1 MIRESSM
8 GITNRF
14 RAAIQSFRKTD
25 NSLDDQLALA
35 RRFLR
40 YGNKDNK
47 PLVQNWSQVIMTD
60 RDLYTGYSYS
70 AIHNRASAIAMLATN
85 NIMTRANDPIMK
97 AAREKKETLEHP
109 YLGIIDKSKSFANWK
124 FWYDISTYIDLEGV
138 YYLMAVRAVDENRVG
153 IIQSFKMLNPYEI
166 QRVRNQDTMEI
177 GGYIERR
184 DGRFRE
190 IPPEMIIEVRML
202 NPFDRDEPYAMTDAI
217 KDSQFTLKSASDYTR
232 HSIVNNVNAPGM
244 ISTDVII
251 PAEEFKNFKSRVV
264 NHEKGEPLFG
274 NGGGAMNWNDMQID
288 LNKAA
293 LDKVHDISLTS
304 VIAGSG
310 MSKTMLGI
318 EQSGVTRE
326 TAKVQRELFYTNH
339 GIPQLQF
346 IIDGLNQDYKN
357 YYEKEYARTGYTIYI
372 DSPLGADL
380 DAEIKEVRVRKDSY
394 AVYSTLRNKG
404 YNHDI
409 ASKYAAG
416 EITIAE
422 IGEPT
427 EESVATAI
435 TSNVTAETPASD
447 TTTQTTDSTTA
458 NHHEHIDAIKNQ
470 FDDQT
475 QGIITNQQG
484 ALQNVV
490 VGIEARVATA
500 VLNKVTKNQFETQ
513 SDIIADDDKEA
524 FTTELEIALAAFYGI
539 ILPLYAK
546 TTLSRRVAEFGLF
559 ADFKLNTEVKSYI
572 KSVAK
577 KASESHI
584 NTILEDLLS
593 TIQKT
598 YEQQVAKTFKVLS
611 EAEASKLPEADRE
624 SFLKSLTA
632 KGKDSD
638 IYRLAQKKALEGSGQ
653 QEIISAIKKEY
664 NDIANNRAKTIARTE
679 TARAFTSSQY
689 QADKQFIQQN
699 DLQGKA
705 YKKWVTRSSNPCPLC
720 LSKAA
725 QGPIP
730 FDTPFANIGDEVSAT
745 YEQDGKTKVLKQ
757 KVTYET
763 IEAGNLHVNCSC
775 IYQLIIET
783 GGI

>member
-1 MIRESSM
+1 M

-14 RAAIQSFRKTD
+14 KAAIQTFRKTE

-40 YGNKDNK
+40 YGDKDNK

-85 NIMTRANDPIMK
+85 NIMTRANEKIMQ
-97 AAREKKETLEHP
+97 AARKEKATLEHP
-109 YLGIIDKSKSFANWK
+109 YLDVIDRSKSFANWK

-138 YYLMAVRAVDENRVG
+138 YYLMAVRTVAENRVG
-153 IIQSFKMLNPYEI
+153 NIQHFSMLNPYEI
-166 QRVRNQDTMEI
+166 QRVRDQNTLEI
-177 GGYIERR
+177 GGYVERR

-190 IPPEMIIEVRML
+190 IPKEMIIEVRML

-232 HSIVNNVNAPGM
+232 HSIVNNVNSPGI
-244 ISTDVII
+244 ISTDVLI
-251 PAEEFKNFKSRVV
+251 PPEQFQNFKSRIV

-274 NGGGAMNWNDMQID
+274 NGGGAINWNDMQID

-357 YYEKEYARTGYTIYI
+357 YYEKEYERTGYAIYI

-380 DAEIKEVRVRKDSY
+380 DAEIKEVQVRKDSY
-394 AVYSTLRNKG
+394 EVYSTLRNKG
-404 YNHDI
+404 YSHDV
-409 ASKYAAG
+409 ASKYACG
-416 EITIAE
+416 EITIEE

-427 EESVATAI
+427 EQ
-435 TSNVTAETPASD
+435 
-447 TTTQTTDSTTA
+447 TTTVVVPDTPVSATTPDTSADTKTQDTET
-458 NHHEHIDAIKNQ
+458 NRHEHIHAIKNQ

-484 ALQNVV
+484 ALQNVII
-490 VGIEARVATA
+490 GIESRVATA
-500 VLNKVTKNQFETQ
+500 VLNKVTKNQFENQ

-524 FTTELEIALAAFYGI
+524 YTTELEIALAAFYGI

-546 TTLSRRVAEFGLF
+546 MTLNRRVAEFGLF

-584 NTILEDLLS
+584 NTILDDLLGAV
-593 TIQKT
+593 QKT
-598 YEQQVAKTFKVLS
+598 YNQEVAKSFKALS
-611 EAEASKLPEADRE
+611 EIEASKLPQAERE
-624 SFLKSLTA
+624 DFFKGLTA

-653 QEIISAIKKEY
+653 REIISAIKNEY
-664 NDIANNRAKTIARTE
+664 NDISTNRAKAIARSE
-679 TARAFTSSQY
+679 VNRAFTTSQY
-689 QADKQFIQQN
+689 EADKQFIKQN
-699 DLQGKA
+699 NLEGKA
-705 YKKWVTRSSNPCPLC
+705 YKRWITRSSNPCPLC

-730 FDTPFANIGDEVSAT
+730 FDAPFANIGDEVSAT
-745 YEQDGKTKVLKQ
+745 YEDGGKTKVLKQ
-757 KVTYET
+757 KITYET
-763 IEAGNLHVNCSC
+763 IQAGNLHVNCSC
-775 IYQLIIET
+775 GYQLIIET